1 MKLAFYISG
10 KSTRLRKFL
19 TQANNEQ
26 LNRIKLVYSDDA
38 IDEQLRLLLSS
49 LNVQLIEVNYKSL
62 PGNTTKEKNKV
73 LSEKML
79 SAFLDLSIDY
89 CISFGSH
96 ILTEELLKIYE
107 NRIIN
112 FHPSILPLFPGLN
125 ALDQAKEYGNVFL
138 VGNTAHFMD
147 LGVDSGPIIM
157 QSVTTMRVFAAENDY
172 DLVLDLQIPM
182 LNKVLEALINNDI
195 EINDK
200 QVIIKN
206 ADYSISHIYPEY

>member
-1 MKLAFYISG
+1 MNLAFYISG
-10 KSTRLRKFL
+10 KSTRLRKYL
-19 TQANNEQ
+19 AQANSEQ
-26 LNRIKLVYSDDA
+26 LSKIKLVYSDDV
-38 IDEQLRLLLSS
+38 IDDQLRKLLSS
-49 LNVQLIEVNYKSL
+49 LSVQLIEVTYKNL

-79 SAFLDLSIDY
+79 SAFLNMSIDY

-96 ILTEELLKIYE
+96 ILTKELLGAYK

-112 FHPSILPLFPGLN
+112 FHPSILPMFPGLN
-125 ALDQAKEYGNVFL
+125 SLDQAREYGNVLL

-157 QSVTTMRVFAAENDY
+157 QSVTTIQMFLAENDY

-182 LNKVLEALINNDI
+182 LNRIIEALNNNDI
-195 EINDK
+195 EVKDR
-200 QVIIKN
+200 QVVIKSAN
-206 ADYSISHIYPEY
+206 YNLNHIYPEY